1 MTDFNMNN
9 IKKYEHELFCERY
22 YKINH
27 HSGLEV
33 YVFPKEMSGYY
44 AIISA
49 SFGGAVSEYLCDGEK
64 VVLPQGCAHF
74 LEHKLFDNEDG
85 RGADDVFSSCGAYDG
100 AYTSSEKTAFL
111 FSCTDNFDECLSE
124 LLTFVT
130 HPYFTDASVK
140 KEIGIIAEEIRGCED
155 DPYDR
160 CYMNMLDG
168 MYFNNNVKNEI
179 CGTEESI
186 SQITPEILYRCC
198 EDFYRPENMILA
210 VCGNV
215 TPQRVLEITDRCIF
229 KSDIM
234 KRISVPV
241 FFEPAGVR
249 RGLVERKM
257 PVGKPIFC
265 LGIKDINIPSD
276 PVLRLKK
283 NEAANILCG
292 MLFSASEQFY
302 LDMIDR
308 GLLSPGFDCGYS
320 INKNTAYVM
329 MSGESDEPKAL
340 RKEITDYIERCRR
353 SELDKK
359 AFEREKRVAY
369 AAYVSDFDSVEDIA
383 FSLLSFAEN
392 RVDMF
397 EYAKILESI
406 EFEDVKRV
414 FDEIFDTDNITL
426 SVVMPI
432 DDDANKD

>member
-1 MTDFNMNN
+1 MTDSNMNN
-9 IKKYEHELFCERY
+9 IKKFEHELFGESY

-64 VVLPQGCAHF
+64 VTLPLGCAHF

-85 RGADDVFSSCGAYDG
+85 QGADDVFSSYGAYDN

-130 HPYFTDASVK
+130 HPYFTDESVK

-160 CYMNMLDG
+160 CYMNLLDG

-186 SQITPEILYRCC
+186 SEITPEILYRCC
-198 EDFYRPENMILA
+198 EDFYYPGNMILA

-215 TPQRVLEITDRCIF
+215 TPQRVLDITDKCIF
-229 KSDIM
+229 RSEIM
-234 KRISVPV
+234 KSISVPV
-241 FFEPAGVR
+241 SFEPAKVR
-249 RGLVERKM
+249 SSLVERKM
-257 PVGKPIFC
+257 SVGKPIFC
-265 LGIKDINIPSD
+265 LGIKDTNIPSD

-302 LDMIDR
+302 MDMIDR

-329 MSGESDEPKAL
+329 MSGESDDPKTL
-340 RKEITDYIERCRR
+340 CGEITDYIERCRR
-353 SELDKK
+353 SDLDRK

-369 AAYVSDFDSVEDIA
+369 AAYVSDFDSIEDIA

-397 EYAKILESI
+397 EYAKILDSI
-406 EFEDVKRV
+406 EFEDVERL
-414 FDEIFDTDNITL
+414 FDEIFNTDNMTL
-426 SVVMPI
+426 SAVMPI
-432 DDDANKD
+432 DADANKD